1 MESVTLINLQS
12 HFHIILRVVFLFG
25 IFYGIEVTPILS
37 VQQPDP
43 YVRIKFIAAICRG
56 TMHHRNIN
64 FILCTRQ
71 RRQREIEKLKF
82 AYIKFPNQ
90 GVAFFVFL
98 RSKGFRY
105 VRKVVGFFHCSSPSV
120 TICSFLVFCNF
131 ILPQVSDIST
141 KNASHGETHLY
152 VVFVRRNQ
160 TRHSQNVFNQ
170 VLRLFISFAI
180 IIIAC
185 FCDGVNV
192 THCSIRGFKSGVNSI
207 ISPSAKNCESVMPKP
222 AQRDS
227 NVEIDGVALRFR
239 MFAIVDSDSPH
250 SFESR
255 YALQPRFCMSW
266 SSFW

>member
-1 MESVTLINLQS
+1 MRICAEAIQTASPKPVFIICKRFMESVALVNLQS

-25 IFYGIEVTPILS
+25 IFYRIEVTPILS

-105 VRKVVGFFHCSSPSV
+105 VRKVLDFFIVVPPLLQYAVFWFSV
-120 TICSFLVFCNF
+120 ISFYHRFQTFQQKMRL
-131 ILPQVSDIST
+131 T
-141 KNASHGETHLY
+141 
-152 VVFVRRNQ
+152 VRRICI
-160 TRHSQNVFNQ
+160 
-170 VLRLFISFAI
+170 L
-180 IIIAC
+180 
-185 FCDGVNV
+185 
-192 THCSIRGFKSGVNSI
+192 
-207 ISPSAKNCESVMPKP
+207 
-222 AQRDS
+222 
-227 NVEIDGVALRFR
+227 
-239 MFAIVDSDSPH
+239 
-250 SFESR
+250 
-255 YALQPRFCMSW
+255 
-266 SSFW
+266 